1 MTGAV
6 RHRRRLAAPIAC
18 GLALASLVVVVVAL
32 PRAGEREQLRP
43 PAPAGPSGAPTL
55 SPVVDPAR
63 TSADALADV
72 LAASE
77 ADEARSMVAIPAD
90 QRRPVAAPEASEDLC
105 WIGGRVL
112 FPPGTPADERVEVV
126 ADGRQLGRLREP
138 GDVVGADERF
148 RLGLP
153 RKTGVVYLH
162 VVASYLYL
170 DEPLRVVLAEPPP
183 DIVLEPAL
191 GGRIV
196 GRVIPPAGLE
206 PKKLAGTRVTLPRD
220 GSRRVDDVRREAD
233 VRSDLTFE
241 LNAVRPGFVAL
252 MYFSRDVVS
261 RFLDWEIEVES
272 GRETSVELRT
282 ELGARVTG
290 RVLRPNGDPVDE
302 ARIRVEASGGG
313 NHAGRLAHAGADGG
327 FDLRGIPP
335 GPVLIVAELDS
346 TVPARWGPRVLVD
359 GQEET
364 GIELVLGGGE
374 TLSGSVRHPDGSAA
388 RNAQVHLDCPPD
400 VLSAR
405 VDSDGRFEFAGLRL
419 GRYTLS
425 ARSSR
430 YTGPDMQGRVEWFA
444 TAEAS
449 AGAHDVVLTLSRGG
463 TLAGSVVDDLGAPV
477 APCQIRAVATLDGGV
492 VRRSARSAEGSP
504 DGSFSVDELL
514 DGTWRVVA
522 TWHDV
527 ESNTVE
533 VRMPGAEPV
542 TLTLPRPASISG
554 TVVDAAGAPVDSAV
568 VAAGVDGWF
577 AGRRTEVGPDG
588 GFLLPNLPAGS
599 VRLQASASGFARA
612 VRSVS
617 LNPGEQL
624 EGLSLALLDEATITG
639 ELAPESRPRAA
650 REVRLTH
657 GELGPIETVV
667 TDDHGRF
674 EVHGLP
680 AGEYQLAAS
689 PSPAEIAELRRSG
702 QELTRSAWEVQLRAA
717 VVLLDGESAHVVLRH

>member
-1 MTGAV
+1 VV
-6 RHRRRLAAPIAC
+6 RNRRLLTTLC
-18 GLALASLVVVVVAL
+18 GLSLASLVVVVAL
-32 PRAGEREQLRP
+32 LRAGEREPLRL

-55 SPVVDPAR
+55 APVADPAR
-63 TSADALADV
+63 TSAEALADV
-72 LAASE
+72 RTASE
-77 ADEARSMVAIPAD
+77 ADEARSMVSIPAD
-90 QRRPVAAPEASEDLC
+90 QRRPVAAPDASEDLC
-105 WIGGRVL
+105 WIEGRVL

-162 VVASYLYL
+162 VAASYLYL
-170 DEPLRVVLAEPPP
+170 DEPLRVVLAEPRP

-206 PKKLAGTRVTLPRD
+206 PKKLAGTRVILPRD
-220 GSRRVDDVRREAD
+220 GSRWVDDARREAD

-241 LNAVRPGFVAL
+241 LNAVRPGFVTL
-252 MYFSRDVVS
+252 MYHSRDVVS
-261 RFLDWEIEVES
+261 RFLDGEIEVES

-290 RVLRPNGDPVDE
+290 RVLRPNGDPVAE
-302 ARIRVEASGGG
+302 ARIRVEASESG
-313 NHAGRLAHAGADGG
+313 NRMFLGANADGG

-335 GPVLIVAELDS
+335 GRVVIVAEVES
-346 TVPARWGPRVLVD
+346 TAPARWGPRVLAD
-359 GQEET
+359 GQQESDV
-364 GIELVLGGGE
+364 ELVLGDGK
-374 TLSGSVRHPDGSAA
+374 TLSGCVRRSDGSPASST
-388 RNAQVHLDCPPD
+388 RVHLDRPPD
-400 VLSAR
+400 VLTATA
-405 VDSDGRFEFAGLRL
+405 DGDGRFEFAGLGS

-425 ARSSR
+425 ARSSL
-430 YTGPDMQGRVEWFA
+430 EWFA

-449 AGAHDVVLTLSRGG
+449 AGTHDVVLTLSRGG
-463 TLAGSVVDDLGAPV
+463 TLAGRVVDDLGAPV
-477 APCQIRAVATLDGGV
+477 APCQIRAVATVDGGGL
-492 VRRSARSAEGSP
+492 RRSARSSEGSP
-504 DGSFSVDELL
+504 DGSFSLDEVP

-522 TWHDV
+522 AWHDV

-533 VRMPGAEPV
+533 VRMPGAEPI

-554 TVVDAAGAPVDSAV
+554 AVVDATGAPVDSAV
-568 VAAGVDGWF
+568 VAAGVEGWY
-577 AGRRTEVGPDG
+577 AVRRTEVGPDG
-588 GFLLPNLPAGS
+588 GFLLQNLPVGS

-612 VRSVS
+612 VRTVS

-624 EGLSLALLDEATITG
+624 EGLSLVLFDEATISG

-667 TDDHGRF
+667 TNDHGRF

-680 AGEYQLAAS
+680 AGEYQLAAG

-702 QELTRSAWEVQLRAA
+702 QELTRSAWDGLHVRAT
-717 VVLLDGESAHVVLRH
+717 VVLRSGESAHVVLRH